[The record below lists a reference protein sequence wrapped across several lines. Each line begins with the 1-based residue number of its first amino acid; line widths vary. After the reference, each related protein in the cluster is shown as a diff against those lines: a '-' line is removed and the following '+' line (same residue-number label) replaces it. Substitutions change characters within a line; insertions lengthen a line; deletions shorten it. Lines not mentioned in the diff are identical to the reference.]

1 MINNDMCMQT
11 VQAFYKPLKLL
22 VATEIIETTHFLS
35 QYSHS
40 ITRKCFNNFD
50 PVNLTYHIEIT

>member
-1 MINNDMCMQT
+1 MCMQI

-50 PVNLTYHIEIT
+50 PVNLTYHIEIA